1 MPQYDDLQRS
11 RNRSSNEKVRKRSN
25 KLNDG
30 GMPQYN
36 SAKGGMSRYDDSQGS
51 RNGSSSEKIYKRSD
65 ELKDGGMPQYKIIT
79 NRKHRMSPYKTLWDM
94 LNDDVMKNIYK
105 ALMNE
110 CLNKTKHHRNY
121 ADKAKLK

>member
-65 ELKDGGMPQYKIIT
+65 ELKDGANLVSHEPEDAYCEYG
-79 NRKHRMSPYKTLWDM
+79 N
-94 LNDDVMKNIYK
+94 NDDAMKKNRTDDEMYNDDAK
-105 ALMNE
+105 RVSNPKNE
-110 CLNKTKHHRNY
+110 VTVRME
-121 ADKAKLK
+121 